1 MGVGRKNDRYDS
13 SNEPAAQIEVATE
26 GKAPEVINI
35 MAALKE
41 SMGRAKLRDPVRRR
55 IGKPEKGSGKA
66 ASVAPEA
73 NLAPGRR
80 QVGAT
85 HRGGTATGESNKTD
99 RRLCRPLT

>member
-1 MGVGRKNDRYDS
+1 
-13 SNEPAAQIEVATE
+13 
-26 GKAPEVINI
+26 

-85 HRGGTATGESNKTD
+85 HRGGTATGSRTKRTGD
-99 RRLCRPLT
+99 FVVRLLKRRRGLCDYRRLMMPPVTSHSDCNRNNNGASE

>member
-1 MGVGRKNDRYDS
+1 
-13 SNEPAAQIEVATE
+13 
-26 GKAPEVINI
+26 

-85 HRGGTATGESNKTD
+85 HRGNRDRGVEQNGQETSSSAYLSGGAGCVTTAA
-99 RRLCRPLT
+99 